1 MSLLISLSCAL
12 AAMLLQQ
19 WTRMHLQRYSIH
31 DEARMRAYF
40 ADGREV
46 LDFPLAITCI
56 TFFVQLSIILFFG
69 GILVYMY
76 FANRDVFKIALA
88 WTALCLLAFL
98 GITLLPIFKPDT
110 PFRTPFSNLVVLIYS
125 AILRCGC
132 RIFRLATCASG
143 GSHQKDR
150 HRDRASW
157 NLVKVAEERV
167 RKQSSKIDG
176 TVLKR
181 TLDTLR
187 GDHDREQFF
196 EAIPGFCHSEMVQD
210 PQLSLD
216 ILGRERLAEA
226 LFGFLDRT
234 LSSNL
239 ISESVKG
246 RRLVICIR
254 VIEATNL
261 TVAVP
266 LTLRALFSRGS
277 NGISHSP
284 EVSHFLGSLRDSKV
298 ASLARGIIAGTISS
312 AERDGR
318 WFTLAI
324 DELATSKRD
333 LRTYLAHGDSVLL
346 ANLIHITRHF
356 FDSLLEG
363 NRDLARESLF
373 ILPSISHFDI
383 LNTLPELQRDFCNLW
398 NMIVQQAQNGRPE
411 NNPYIEILNKI
422 QHLHIA
428 LHYRNATRTDVS
440 TPTYNRL
447 QQTPY
452 LVCEIVDSPPNLT
465 SPIPEESVDTTSDSG
480 HAPMITSST
489 HPIPESLPPID
500 VLSTPLAQRVSVL
513 ASATSSS
520 SSPPRSQSLPTISPS
535 ARPGTTEGL
544 DEGST
549 GIQKESELMQNP
561 A

>member
-19 WTRMHLQRYSIH
+19 WTRRHLQRYSVH

-56 TFFVQLSIILFFG
+56 TFFVQISIILFFA

-110 PFRTPFSNLVVLIYS
+110 PFRTPFSNLLVLIYS
-125 AILRCGC
+125 ATLRCGC
-132 RIFRLATCASG
+132 RIFQLAKRASG
-143 GSHQKDR
+143 GPHQKDR
-150 HRDRASW
+150 LHDRASW

-167 RKQSSKIDG
+167 RKQSPKIDG
-176 TVLKR
+176 VVLKR

-196 EAIPGFCHSEMVQD
+196 EAMPGFCHSGMVQD

-226 LFGFLDRT
+226 LVGFLDRT

-254 VIEATNL
+254 VIEAANL
-261 TVAVP
+261 TIAVP
-266 LTLRALFSRGS
+266 LTFRVLFSRGF
-277 NGISHSP
+277 NGISQSP
-284 EVSHFLGSLRDSKV
+284 EVSHSLGNLRDSKV

-318 WFTLAI
+318 WFTLAM
-324 DELATSKRD
+324 DELATSKRV

-356 FDSLLEG
+356 FHSLLEG

-383 LNTLPELQRDFCNLW
+383 LNTLPELQHDFCNLW
-398 NMIVQQAQNGRPE
+398 NMIVQQAQNGRTE
-411 NNPYIEILNKI
+411 NNPFIEILNKI
-422 QHLHIA
+422 QHLHTA
-428 LHYRNATRTDVS
+428 LRHSSNATRTDVS
-440 TPTYNRL
+440 NPTTHNNGIRS
-447 QQTPY
+447 QQAPY
-452 LVCEIVDSPPNLT
+452 LVCEIVDRPPN
-465 SPIPEESVDTTSDSG
+465 
-480 HAPMITSST
+480 
-489 HPIPESLPPID
+489 
-500 VLSTPLAQRVSVL
+500 
-513 ASATSSS
+513 
-520 SSPPRSQSLPTISPS
+520 
-535 ARPGTTEGL
+535 
-544 DEGST
+544 
-549 GIQKESELMQNP
+549 
-561 A
+561 